1 MTSDF
6 VAVSQGNNEVCR
18 EQTVAQIRS
27 GEGSG
32 SIADVTLLNHAPAV
46 NEVRS
51 LCNFS
56 LDTAAE
62 ASPNG
67 RRSREKR
74 SLLCRGGG
82 CWATKS
88 EGIEGRFTDEK
99 AACLA
104 MRAFH
109 LQKK

>member
-1 MTSDF
+1 MDGKKQNCIVKGKGGNPPRDHPHTC
-6 VAVSQGNNEVCR
+6 VCVRRVSSKLIEV
-18 EQTVAQIRS
+18 
-27 GEGSG
+27 
-32 SIADVTLLNHAPAV
+32 LNHAPAV